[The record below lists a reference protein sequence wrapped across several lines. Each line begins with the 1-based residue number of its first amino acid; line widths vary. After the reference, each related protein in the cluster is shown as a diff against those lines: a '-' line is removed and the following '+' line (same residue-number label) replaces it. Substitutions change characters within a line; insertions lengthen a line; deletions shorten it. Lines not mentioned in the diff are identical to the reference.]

1 MRSKKKASLRNCFGL
16 KSTSQKW
23 KKVPTSRAK
32 NDRENSI
39 FFRSRSQKKRLTI
52 RSKSE
57 LAFRVERD

>member
-1 MRSKKKASLRNCFGL
+1 MRSNKKASLRNCFGL

-32 NDRENSI
+32 NDWENSI
-39 FFRSRSQKKRLTI
+39 FFQSRSQKKRLTI

-57 LAFRVERD
+57 LAFRVEND